1 MPNDVAYWLTKDHR
15 NFIVCTEDE
24 IFADYEEH
32 EGGTEANDENDGLL
46 PRLPTNRVK
55 HKGYIGKIMFLCAQ
69 ARPRFDPHRNSVWDG
84 KLGMWPI
91 GEWVRAARGSVHR
104 PAGTLCWKC
113 KTVDQQVY
121 RDLLLQKVVPA
132 IMERWP
138 RRDLNNNRV
147 VIRIQQD
154 GPQSHIRPDDQGFY
168 QGLQRLGM
176 QNKVLLYTQPP
187 NSPDLN
193 INDLGLFRALQA
205 SYEKLIAKNASEI
218 IDNINRVYAEYET
231 ERINKVYLSLM
242 TVMNMIVKRNGD
254 NDFDVPHIGK
264 DALARRGQLPKSIEV
279 ADELLEYL
287 GVLNQY
293 LAI

>member
-1 MPNDVAYWLTKDHR
+1 MRTSTGPHPSFKTTIIK
-15 NFIVCTEDE
+15 
-24 IFADYEEH
+24 EE
-32 EGGTEANDENDGLL
+32 G
-46 PRLPTNRVK
+46 
-55 HKGYIGKIMFLCAQ
+55 
-69 ARPRFDPHRNSVWDG
+69 
-84 KLGMWPI
+84 
-91 GEWVRAARGSVHR
+91 
-104 PAGTLCWKC
+104 
-113 KTVDQQVY
+113 
-121 RDLLLQKVVPA
+121 
-132 IMERWP
+132 
-138 RRDLNNNRV
+138 
-147 VIRIQQD
+147 
-154 GPQSHIRPDDQGFY
+154 QGFY

-193 INDLGLFRALQA
+193 INDLGLFRDLQA
-205 SYEKLIAKNASEI
+205 SYEKLIAKNASDI

-287 GVLNQY
+287 GLNQ
-293 LAI
+293 